1 MELCTHSPERLGG
14 MMRDPLWMEGDDIA
28 LEKPDYDL
36 NSVDDEEDDDGVD
49 PDRLHDGFYDD

>member
-1 MELCTHSPERLGG
+1 MT
-14 MMRDPLWMEGDDIA
+14 RDPLWMEGDDIA

-36 NSVDDEEDDDGVD
+36 NSVDDEEDDDDMYGYEHDDEYDGVD